1 VLYELGADLDSRE
14 EHGATPAYV
23 AASRNFVAALYLLAE
38 LQADVELPTSDG
50 IVAARACVYFV
61 NIYLYIYIYIVY
73 FIPPRFLHFLSLGC
87 FFL

>member
-50 IVAARACVYFV
+50 IVAARARMCVCVCVCFV
-61 NIYLYIYIYIVY
+61 SIYIYIYIYMV
-73 FIPPRFLHFLSLGC
+73 
-87 FFL
+87 